1 SRPGFSL
8 FGSPVHPPFW
18 LMTVK
23 TGRWCRMAVSNS
35 IAFIPKEPSPCD
47 HLLIGLGDL
56 RAGTEKHA
64 DAHGSE
70 CTRID
75 AGPRRELWDRLAAV
89 VEDLLAIDAQD
100 AIAVHEVTDLLA
112 QPQRVNRRLG
122 RGELLLG
129 LRHLLHVA
137 DAQAFAP

>member
-1 SRPGFSL
+1 
-8 FGSPVHPPFW
+8 
-18 LMTVK
+18 
-23 TGRWCRMAVSNS
+23 
-35 IAFIPKEPSPCD
+35 
-47 HLLIGLGDL
+47 
-56 RAGTEKHA
+56 
-64 DAHGSE
+64 E

-75 AGPRRELWDRLAAV
+75 AVPRRELWDRLAAV
-89 VEDLLAIDAQD
+89 VEDLLAVDAQD

-137 DAQAFAP
+137 DAQALPPCLVAGRRDLALDGIRQLLEGCLPLAAPAAAHAPRRLPALA